1 MFAEKLTIR
10 FIYFTSLLLAIA
22 SLSAFIVIFAI
33 EYTRLQD
40 QAINKEFATLT
51 YEQARNID
59 YQISHAR
66 RNLLRLKDY
75 ITILDQAHPDAAL
88 AYLKQVMATNISFE
102 PNEYNCYF
110 AFEKALAQKYFK
122 QDGFVY
128 TVHKNYADLYKPG
141 YGLPENSRAE
151 VWHDPAYQSNSRE
164 VWYHIAKR
172 SKNLEITHPYF
183 DESFMKQW
191 MFSVA
196 LGIYDTKDRFVGM
209 VGLDILLDGIFHEVE
224 KLKIGES
231 GRVLLVHRQN
241 GMVLTRSEGTLNEG
255 LVHSIERFKNNLY
268 TAADDKKIWQPVL
281 TANIT
286 ETTVYDREGSA
297 YVVSTRMLQELP
309 WTIVVFQSRSEL
321 KQALRNSIY
330 RFAVIGG
337 LLLMAV
343 GLFAYILAKSI
354 TTPIRGLVSSMNQI
368 RGTDVAGIR
377 APVTGIAET
386 RMMGDIFNKMI
397 ASISDAVAEKEKYY
411 RQLEEINQTL
421 EQKVEERTA
430 ELREKKY
437 QIESAMQKLKETQEQ
452 LIVKEKLAS
461 LGTLTAGIAHEIQ
474 NPLNFVNNFSELSCD
489 LVSELKGVIE
499 EKFNPADELFRE
511 ASGIFSDLELN
522 LRKINE
528 HGKRADSIVKNML
541 LLSRGQSTEKR
552 SVHINALLE
561 EYTGLAYHGM
571 RATCAGFN
579 VRIENNLSDQLQPIV
594 VVAQNV
600 GRAFLNI
607 LNNAFYAVHQKTK
620 TAAAG
625 YVPTVELTT
634 RDDGRCISISIRDNG
649 TGMPENIVEKIFMPF
664 FTKKPTGSGTGLG
677 LAITHDIIVVEH
689 RGEIK
694 VETRENEFSNFVIT
708 LPYPAEES

>member
-51 YEQARNID
+51 YDQARNID

-75 ITILDQAHPDAAL
+75 ITILDQVQTDTAL
-88 AYLKQVMATNISFE
+88 AYLKQVMAKNISFE

-110 AFEKALAQKYFK
+110 AFEKGMAQKYFR

-128 TVHKNYADLYKPG
+128 TVHKNYADLNKPD
-141 YGLPENSRAE
+141 YGLPEHSIAE
-151 VWHDPAYQSNSRE
+151 VWHDPAYQSNPRE

-191 MFSVA
+191 MFSLA
-196 LGIYDTKDRFVGM
+196 LGLYDRHDRFVGM

-241 GMVLTRSEGTLNEG
+241 GMVLTRTEGTLKEG
-255 LVHSIERFKNNLY
+255 LVYSIERFKNNLY
-268 TAADDKKIWQPVL
+268 TATDDKKTWQPIL
-281 TANIT
+281 TANIK
-286 ETTVYDREGSA
+286 ETTVYSKEGSA

-321 KQALRNSIY
+321 KQALRNSIF

-337 LLLMAV
+337 LLLLAV

-354 TTPIRGLVSSMNQI
+354 TTPIRGLVSSMNRI

-386 RMMGDIFNKMI
+386 RLMGEIFNKMI
-397 ASISDAVAEKEKYY
+397 VSISDAVAEKEKYY

-499 EKFNPADELFRE
+499 EKFNPAEELFRE

-594 VVAQNV
+594 VVAQNI